1 MKTADYL
8 QIVTRLAM
16 RQVMKLCWVFPVQ
29 KNRILLESYNGASYS
44 CNPKYLSEYLETQHA
59 GEYELVWS
67 LEQPDSFPMLAK
79 EHHVRTVRRHSLQWF
94 YQYLTAGVRVTN
106 FPTQKTYFPKRKS
119 QLVINTWHAGGAY
132 KRTGIISEHV
142 QGNNG
147 LEKWRRREQAGQIDL
162 FLSSSPV
169 FTETN
174 IRAAYNYTGK
184 VLNSGLPRNDVFFDA
199 SRVKENAEKIRKKYD
214 ITDLIVLYAPTYRGS
229 TTNTKELPPF
239 PTEAIVKGIKA
250 RYGCSLTILSRAHYL
265 DRHLLSADGE
275 KKNRP
280 RVIDVTKYPD
290 MQELLCAAD
299 ILVTDYS
306 SSIWDY
312 ALLGRPVLLYV
323 PDLELYEAKD
333 RGFFTPISEWP
344 GIVCRDEKALYDA
357 LCSLDEEAC
366 REKAKKHLEQ
376 FQSYECGKACEITE
390 QAIRYFIQTGEL
402 K

>member
-8 QIVTRLAM
+8 QIVIRLAM

-67 LEQPDSFPMLAK
+67 LEQPDSFPLFEK
-79 EHHVRTVRRHSLQWF
+79 EHHVRTVRRHSPRWF
-94 YQYLTAGVRVTN
+94 YHYLTAGVRVTN

-162 FLSSSPV
+162 FLSSSPK

-199 SRVKENAEKIRKKYD
+199 SRVKENAEKIRKKYN
-214 ITDLIVLYAPTYRGS
+214 ISDLIVLYAPTYRGS
-229 TTNTKELPPF
+229 TTNTKELPLF
-239 PTEAIVKGIKA
+239 PTEALAKGIKV

-265 DRHLLSADGE
+265 DRYLLPADE
-275 KKNRP
+275 ETENRP

-312 ALLGRPVLLYV
+312 ALLGRPALLYV

-344 GIVCRDEKALYDA
+344 GIVCRDADALYEA
-357 LCSLDEEAC
+357 LYGLDEEAC

-390 QAIRYFIQTGEL
+390 QAIRNFIQTGEL